1 MTINLHMNFVFSAC
15 KISQPYKLFGSLGHT
30 AVPEKVGG
38 GGGGVCVCECLC
50 VYVLVLGS
58 VYVTTRF

>member
-15 KISQPYKLFGSLGHT
+15 KISQPYKLLGSLGHT
-30 AVPEKVGG
+30 AVPEKSRGG
-38 GGGGVCVCECLC
+38 GGEVRVC
-50 VYVLVLGS
+50 VYVLVLES